1 MKLLGRILFFI
12 VLAVAAVGTWVNL
25 SWKELSEFTNTPSES
40 RIDYYLNDFTLTNT
54 APSGQI
60 RYHLSGQHLIHK
72 QASGGSEVYQ
82 PTIKVS
88 SADGETVTLNAENAL
103 QQSKDGNITLKGAI
117 RIHKPESDS
126 SPDFTLTTRDLNYDP
141 LRQHVSSDAEID
153 LVTAQGTIHGTG
165 FETSLNEQEL
175 RIHSNVQAD
184 YQPTP

>member
-40 RIDYYLNDFTLTNT
+40 RIDYYLNDFTLTNIG
-54 APSGQI
+54 ASGQV
-60 RYHLSGQHLIHK
+60 RYRLSGQHLIHK

-82 PTIKVS
+82 PNIEVS
-88 SADGETVTLNAENAL
+88 SAQGETVTLNAENAL
-103 QQSKDGNITLKGAI
+103 QQSKDGNIALTGAI
-117 RIHKPESDS
+117 RVHKPEFNG
-126 SPDFTLTTRDLNYDP
+126 SPEFTLTTRNLTYDP
-141 LRQHVSSDAEID
+141 LRQHISSDAEID